1 MILENYMKKCFV
13 AVAVFCTAVFSYAA
27 DPQVDSVASKEF
39 SEKYDMLVSRL
50 GAAGVGVETVL
61 NGWAEVDP
69 DNRKMLLA
77 RYSYYLTKG
86 QKTTVVSR
94 PGRKYLGN
102 EPLFTLKDSSGA
114 DVRYFEETVYDDS
127 LFAIAL
133 KNIDRAEAL
142 YPLDLDISFMK
153 ANALISYEKESPDM
167 ALVCLNEIID
177 RYYGDRT
184 AGWRFDGGPADDE
197 FFTGAVQEYCYLF
210 FNIASP
216 VSYRAFWQLSEKMSG
231 LEPASTVFLSNIGSY
246 FFVVEDNPK
255 TALKYYRKVLKIDP
269 EDYTA
274 AKNCV
279 LLCRRNDDIKGELR
293 YLPSLIASTPDET
306 ERISAQAR
314 LDVLKKGKR
323 K

>member
-142 YPLDLDISFMK
+142 EQQDGDSMAGRRMMSSSRERCRNTAIFSSIS
-153 ANALISYEKESPDM
+153 LLP
-167 ALVCLNEIID
+167 CL
-177 RYYGDRT
+177 
-184 AGWRFDGGPADDE
+184 
-197 FFTGAVQEYCYLF
+197 TG
-210 FNIASP
+210 
-216 VSYRAFWQLSEKMSG
+216 RSG
-231 LEPASTVFLSNIGSY
+231 SFR
-246 FFVVEDNPK
+246 
-255 TALKYYRKVLKIDP
+255 RK
-269 EDYTA
+269 
-274 AKNCV
+274 
-279 LLCRRNDDIKGELR
+279 
-293 YLPSLIASTPDET
+293 
-306 ERISAQAR
+306 
-314 LDVLKKGKR
+314 
-323 K
+323 

>member
-1 MILENYMKKCFV
+1 MKKCFV

-167 ALVCLNEIID
+167 ALVCLNEII
-177 RYYGDRT
+177 
-184 AGWRFDGGPADDE
+184 E
-197 FFTGAVQEYCYLF
+197 FIINTQEY
-210 FNIASP
+210 
-216 VSYRAFWQLSEKMSG
+216 RAVAM
-231 LEPASTVFLSNIGSY
+231 
-246 FFVVEDNPK
+246 
-255 TALKYYRKVLKIDP
+255 VLKIA
-269 EDYTA
+269 TLA
-274 AKNCV
+274 
-279 LLCRRNDDIKGELR
+279 
-293 YLPSLIASTPDET
+293 
-306 ERISAQAR
+306 
-314 LDVLKKGKR
+314 GK
-323 K
+323 

>member
-167 ALVCLNEIID
+167 ALAYLEKLADENMLV
-177 RYYGDRT
+177 
-184 AGWRFDGGPADDE
+184 GGKWEYPGVE
-197 FFTGAVQEYCYLF
+197 FSDSLFTGLIQEYCYTF
-210 FNIASP
+210 FNIGSQSAYS
-216 VSYRAFWQLSEKMSG
+216 AFYSLSEKMLG
-231 LEPASTVFLSNIGSY
+231 YYPDMTVFMDNVGSY
-246 FFVVEDNPK
+246 YLVARNDSK
-255 TALKYYRKVLKIDP
+255 TALKYYNKVLKIDP

-274 AKNCV
+274 IKNS
-279 LLCRRNDDIKGELR
+279 I
-293 YLPSLIASTPDET
+293 LIARKDKNTKLEKKYLQMLAKYGPASDKLAAE
-306 ERISAQAR
+306 AR
-314 LDVLKKGKR
+314 LKALK
-323 K
+323 